1 MGEESKQAELRRRT
15 KEFAMQTICL
25 CRSIPEGQI
34 TDQLV
39 EQLVR
44 SGTSVG
50 VHLRTSRRAK
60 SRAEFITKLE
70 FAVQE
75 LSEAKHWLKF
85 VIDNNI
91 TSRNEF
97 QNLFHEATDLVTCLI
112 ALIHKTKNRAA

>member
-34 TDQLV
+34 EELLV

-50 VHLRTSRRAK
+50 VHLRTSRRAR

-75 LSEAKHWLKF
+75 LSEAKHWLEC
-85 VIDNNI
+85 VIKNNI
-91 TSRNEF
+91 TAKSELES
-97 QNLFHEATDLVTCLI
+97 LFHEATDLATSLI